1 MQLRLWLSPRAVD
14 FRFEVGMQRE
24 ELRLSVHH
32 SEGKF
37 KPKHRQ
43 SEIKEKQGE
52 EEWREGILGQFHPL
66 RRLKGCT
73 AGLAQQQ
80 ATPQALC
87 RLMFLLL
94 NNY

>member
-1 MQLRLWLSPRAVD
+1 MD
-14 FRFEVGMQRE
+14 FRFEVGRQRE

-52 EEWREGILGQFHPL
+52 EGWREGILGQFHPL

>member
-1 MQLRLWLSPRAVD
+1 MQLRLWLSHGTVD
-14 FRFEVGMQRE
+14 FGFEVGRRRE
-24 ELRLSVHH
+24 ELHLSVHH
-32 SEGKF
+32 PEGKF
-37 KPKHRQ
+37 KPKHGQ
-43 SEIKEKQGE
+43 SEIQEKQGE